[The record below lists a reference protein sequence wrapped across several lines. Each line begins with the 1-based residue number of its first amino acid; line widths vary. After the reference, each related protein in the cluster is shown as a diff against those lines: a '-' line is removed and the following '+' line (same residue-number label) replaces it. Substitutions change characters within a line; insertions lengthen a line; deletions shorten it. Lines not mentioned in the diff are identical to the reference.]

1 MPEPLDENLIRSLK
15 RVASVLKQE
24 QVPFA
29 LAGGFAV
36 YAHGGTSSDH
46 DVDFLIKEEDA
57 ARALEV
63 LAAAGLRPERPPE
76 DWLVKVYDEDR
87 LVDLIFRPVQRQV
100 TDRTLVHA
108 IERPLGGIHLPVVSA
123 TDLMVHKLLTY
134 SQHSCNF
141 GSGLP
146 MARSLR
152 EQIDLETVA
161 KETTESP
168 YAVSFLVLLAL
179 IDVIP
184 RDVVPGDVLEV
195 LR

>member
-1 MPEPLDENLIRSLK
+1 VTDDDDPMLAALK
-15 RVASVLKQE
+15 HAASALKSAE
-24 QVPFA
+24 IPFA
-29 LAGGFAV
+29 LAGGYAV
-36 YAHGGTSSDH
+36 YAHGGASSDH

-87 LVDLIFRPVQRQV
+87 LVDLIFRPVQRPV
-100 TDRTLVHA
+100 TDRTLVDA

-152 EQIDLETVA
+152 EQIDWATVA

>member
-1 MPEPLDENLIRSLK
+1 LDEKLIGTLK

-24 QVPFA
+24 HLPFA

-46 DVDFLIKEEDA
+46 DVDFLIREEDA

-76 DWLVKVYDEDR
+76 DWLVKAYDEGR
-87 LVDLIFRPVQRQV
+87 LVDLIFRPVQRPV
-100 TDRTLVHA
+100 TDSTLAHA
-108 IERPLGGIHLPVVSA
+108 VERALVGIHLPVVSA
-123 TDLMVHKLLTY
+123 TDLMVHKLLSY
-134 SQHSCNF
+134 SEHSCNF
-141 GSGLP
+141 GGGLP
-146 MARSLR
+146 LARSLR
-152 EQIDLETVA
+152 EQIDWTTVA
-161 KETTESP
+161 KETGESP
-168 YAVSFLVLLAL
+168 FAISFLVLLAL

-184 RDVVPGDVLEV
+184 RDVVEV

>member
-1 MPEPLDENLIRSLK
+1 MPEPLDENLIHSLK

-87 LVDLIFRPVQRQV
+87 LVDLIFRPVQRPV
-100 TDRTLVHA
+100 TDRTLAHA

-123 TDLMVHKLLTY
+123 TDLMVHKLLTF

-141 GSGLP
+141 GGGLP

-152 EQIDLETVA
+152 EQIDWAIVA
-161 KETTESP
+161 KETAESP

-184 RDVVPGDVLEV
+184 RDVVPSNVLEV